1 MPATYPFINANNV
14 ISQLPFQEADDFV
27 VNVADLD
34 CGFSYTESQNEQPL
48 KRWTLQ
54 YPAID
59 LDELDVLE
67 DFFDEMNGSL
77 GEFEFTDSRG
87 TLHTK
92 TRFAENAFTVNYP
105 EPGRVSVTMK
115 LLAQP

>member
-1 MPATYPFINANNV
+1 MAVFPTINSYAV
-14 ISQLPFQEADDFV
+14 MFQLPFQETDEFV
-27 VNVADLD
+27 THVADLD